1 MESKRRRS
9 KQQVE
14 DDKRDAAEE
23 RENYLFACSEATRLQ
38 RELDLV
44 KGQMAHSQ
52 KAQAFADTMI
62 REGWVKTDENGDIVQ
77 VSEQE
82 RLGFQQIQPSP
93 KKSL

>member
-38 RELDLV
+38 QELDLV
-44 KGQMAHSQ
+44 KG
-52 KAQAFADTMI
+52 
-62 REGWVKTDENGDIVQ
+62 
-77 VSEQE
+77 
-82 RLGFQQIQPSP
+82 
-93 KKSL
+93 